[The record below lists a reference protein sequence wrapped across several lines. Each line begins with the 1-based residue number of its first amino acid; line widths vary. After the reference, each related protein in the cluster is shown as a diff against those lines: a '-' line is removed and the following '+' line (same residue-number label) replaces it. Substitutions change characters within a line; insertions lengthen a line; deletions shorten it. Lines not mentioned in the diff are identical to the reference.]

1 MKNKLKVS
9 GVLNTRQKCH
19 TSPGKSHLFHK
30 NVMNDINIHIK
41 QLFSGLSEIF
51 DILLFNK
58 IVN

>member
-1 MKNKLKVS
+1 MKKVS